1 MSSIASAGLDRFV
14 ASFEI
19 RDDSVHV
26 LFDQR
31 KIAVQ
36 GHSAISIY
44 EPVRKYAF
52 EVEWFPKDDRG
63 YYGVDFYVKEFDN
76 KVSKYAA
83 DLGANVSYMK
93 DSKQL
98 WIFAVDVE
106 SIIRVVMHPLF
117 PKDAKPNFDPLED
130 QNDRIQ

>member
-19 RDDSVHV
+19 RDNSAHV

-36 GHSAISIY
+36 GYSTISIY

-52 EVEWFPKDDRG
+52 EIEWFRNDDRG

-76 KVSKYAA
+76 KVSKYAL
-83 DLGANVSYMK
+83 DLGVDISYME
-93 DSKQL
+93 DSCQL
-98 WIFAVDVE
+98 WIIAADVE
-106 SIIRVVMHPLF
+106 SIIRVIMHPLF

-130 QNDRIQ
+130 